1 MDNISFAIPVSGA
14 LYDGS
19 LSLLNKCGLDVSRPN
34 GAVELNSLVPIQKSP
49 ETDNPSAD
57 KSYVFQPSTN
67 HQL

>member
-34 GAVELNSLVPIQKSP
+34 DRVYTANIPSLKGVDIM
-49 ETDNPSAD
+49 
-57 KSYVFQPSTN
+57 FQRQSDIIMR
-67 HQL
+67 

>member
-34 GAVELNSLVPIQKSP
+34 DRVYTANIPSLKGVDIMFQRQS
-49 ETDNPSAD
+49 DIPSRLD
-57 KSYVFQPSTN
+57 
-67 HQL
+67 